1 MKPAR
6 VMWHGQKTTPV
17 QAAWATF
24 MILLASGQA
33 IAAAQDGI
41 MSTDERIA
49 GLLDSMTV
57 AEKAGQM
64 SQVNGAG
71 GTIPDNLHAAI
82 KAGQVGSVLNEVN
95 VETVNELQRIALQ
108 ESRLGIPLLIGR
120 DVIHGFRTVLPIPL
134 AQAATWNPEL
144 VRKGARM
151 AALEAAASG
160 VNWTF
165 APMIDISRDP
175 RWGRIA
181 ESLGEDPYLASVLGV
196 AMLEG
201 FQGDNLAAHGSIAAC
216 AKHFAG
222 YGASESGRDYNST
235 NIPENELRNVYLR
248 PFKAAV
254 DAGVATLMASF
265 SELDG
270 VPASGNQFLMKQ
282 VLRDEWDFKGFVVSD
297 WDSIVQLRVH
307 GFTAND
313 KESAYAALTAGINM
327 EMASGTYASYLAELL
342 AEGRINMQQIDGL
355 VAAILRVKLELGLF
369 EHPFTDPSTFPP
381 TANEENLALARQAA
395 LQSIVLL
402 ENKRNALPLSKT
414 GIRSLAVIGPMADDA
429 YEQLGTWIYDGDPSI
444 SQTPLT
450 AIRQFAGND
459 VSINYVRAMETTR
472 SRSSEGFEA
481 AVRAARAADAVIV
494 FLGEESILSG
504 EAHSRADIGLPGN
517 QAELVDALH
526 AAGKPVIAVILAG
539 RPLTLHNII
548 DKVDA
553 ILFAWHPG
561 TMGGPAIAD
570 ILFGA
575 ESPSGK
581 LPVTFPKM
589 VGQVP
594 IYYAHKNTGKP
605 PGPETY
611 VAIDD
616 IPVRLPQTSSGFVS
630 NHLDAGYEPQYPF
643 GYGLSYAAFAYSGI
657 EISRDQVPMGETLSV
672 SAAVKNVGEVEA
684 EEVVQLYVRDLV
696 GNVTRPVRELKG
708 FQRVRLLPG
717 ESRKTEFVLGPED
730 LAFYGQDMRLIT
742 EPGAFQVW
750 IGGSSTAELQ
760 AEFTVIDH

>member
-1 MKPAR
+1 
-6 VMWHGQKTTPV
+6 
-17 QAAWATF
+17 
-24 MILLASGQA
+24 
-33 IAAAQDGI
+33 
-41 MSTDERIA
+41 
-49 GLLDSMTV
+49 
-57 AEKAGQM
+57 
-64 SQVNGAG
+64 
-71 GTIPDNLHAAI
+71 
-82 KAGQVGSVLNEVN
+82 
-95 VETVNELQRIALQ
+95 
-108 ESRLGIPLLIGR
+108 
-120 DVIHGFRTVLPIPL
+120 
-134 AQAATWNPEL
+134 
-144 VRKGARM
+144 
-151 AALEAAASG
+151 
-160 VNWTF
+160 
-165 APMIDISRDP
+165 
-175 RWGRIA
+175 
-181 ESLGEDPYLASVLGV
+181 
-196 AMLEG
+196 
-201 FQGDNLAAHGSIAAC
+201 
-216 AKHFAG
+216 
-222 YGASESGRDYNST
+222 
-235 NIPENELRNVYLR
+235 
-248 PFKAAV
+248 
-254 DAGVATLMASF
+254 
-265 SELDG
+265 
-270 VPASGNQFLMKQ
+270 
-282 VLRDEWDFKGFVVSD
+282 
-297 WDSIVQLRVH
+297 
-307 GFTAND
+307 
-313 KESAYAALTAGINM
+313 
-327 EMASGTYASYLAELL
+327 
-342 AEGRINMQQIDGL
+342 
-355 VAAILRVKLELGLF
+355 
-369 EHPFTDPSTFPP
+369 
-381 TANEENLALARQAA
+381 
-395 LQSIVLL
+395 
-402 ENKRNALPLSKT
+402 
-414 GIRSLAVIGPMADDA
+414 
-429 YEQLGTWIYDGDPSI
+429 
-444 SQTPLT
+444 
-450 AIRQFAGND
+450 
-459 VSINYVRAMETTR
+459 
-472 SRSSEGFEA
+472 
-481 AVRAARAADAVIV
+481 V

-570 ILFGA
+570 ILFGV

-605 PGPETY
+605 PTPETY

-672 SAAVKNVGEVEA
+672 SAAVKNVGAVEA

-717 ESRKTEFVLGPED
+717 ESRKTVFVLGPAD

-750 IGGSSTAELQ
+750 IGGSSKAELQ